1 MRMFIIFLA
10 EIMQTE
16 AAVLAR
22 AAVETL
28 IALGR
33 SYVVAVIALLL

>member
-1 MRMFIIFLA
+1 MVIILVA
-10 EIMQTE
+10 EILQTE

-22 AAVETL
+22 AAVEAL

-33 SYVVAVIALLL
+33 CLIAAYLT

>member
-1 MRMFIIFLA
+1 MRMIIILVA
-10 EIMQTE
+10 EILQTE

-22 AAVETL
+22 AAIETL

-33 SYVVAVIALLL
+33 SLIAAYLT

>member
-1 MRMFIIFLA
+1 MRRIVIILVG
-10 EIMQTE
+10 EILQTE
-16 AAVLAR
+16 AGVLAR

-33 SYVVAVIALLL
+33 CLFAAYLT